1 MRSHLPWVPDMWE
14 VCGGCISYSHL
25 LRTLVRI
32 MPGSEVE
39 VIFHLLPGRSLW
51 LVSVTTT
58 CSEETDVCARSHS
71 LEEIG
76 PSPWGFPFTSL
87 WLVMVW
93 TCLTLDPRGPVW
105 ELLVVCKVFPSLW
118 HCWSYVIFLMGFLAS
133 KTNLGTASHSPGMC
147 NNKS

>member
-1 MRSHLPWVPDMWE
+1 MRIHLPWVPDMWE

-105 ELLVVCKVFPSLW
+105 ELLVVCKVFPFFMALLVLCDISD
-118 HCWSYVIFLMGFLAS
+118 GFS
-133 KTNLGTASHSPGMC
+133 NLQDQPGNC
-147 NNKS
+147 LTFPWNVQ